1 MKNVI
6 FMLVDSIYSECMGCG
21 RTEKSST
28 PSIDKMADE
37 GFYANNVYSYGPYTD
52 AATIGLYCANP
63 TLENYGYYFGI
74 NTAPYNH
81 FKIFKDA
88 GYETFGLFYPYY
100 LISSKTKKKIDHPI
114 YTGGFKFESVWG
126 GKLQYYKK
134 RKDQVGLTDLEYK
147 LIIKCMYMVFDCW
160 LGFYSDIQNADY
172 SVIVSTL
179 KDTTLCGSG
188 LAGLKSEFEAFKKDP
203 IAYVDNL
210 LDLGMAHPLAK
221 VNEFDYG
228 KKDDK
233 TFINEIYKK
242 HSKELS
248 CISKVN
254 IKNALINSPF
264 RINKAIKQV
273 KEFFFSHNS
282 DNLRY
287 FANYGMLLFSNTMM
301 IKRSLK
307 QRNWQEVA
315 SLNKQIEVLIEA
327 LQKRNDTSK
336 PFYASIHA
344 LEPHHNISYFSFD
357 SFDHNLV
364 DEEFGY
370 IMSLLPCLGKDF
382 CGNVI
387 YQLSLRYV
395 DLCIKRLV
403 DNLKKLGIIDNT
415 VIVLVSDHGSS
426 YTFNPLRNTVVNTFH
441 KENYNIPVMIWS
453 QNMENNTKTDSLFMS
468 DDILPTVMYYAG
480 LKGNSLNGH
489 NMVENING
497 RSFVITEYMG
507 PGVPDMINRE
517 VWISARSK
525 NYVIAYR
532 VPINK
537 NINLERPTLMY
548 DLRNDPNELCSKIL
562 TDDNE
567 IRSMKSAIYR
577 RFMKIQANT
586 KMFLDQLDKI
596 VI

>member
-1 MKNVI
+1 
-6 FMLVDSIYSECMGCG
+6 
-21 RTEKSST
+21 
-28 PSIDKMADE
+28 
-37 GFYANNVYSYGPYTD
+37 
-52 AATIGLYCANP
+52 
-63 TLENYGYYFGI
+63 
-74 NTAPYNH
+74 
-81 FKIFKDA
+81 
-88 GYETFGLFYPYY
+88 
-100 LISSKTKKKIDHPI
+100 
-114 YTGGFKFESVWG
+114 
-126 GKLQYYKK
+126 
-134 RKDQVGLTDLEYK
+134 
-147 LIIKCMYMVFDCW
+147 
-160 LGFYSDIQNADY
+160 
-172 SVIVSTL
+172 
-179 KDTTLCGSG
+179 
-188 LAGLKSEFEAFKKDP
+188 
-203 IAYVDNL
+203 
-210 LDLGMAHPLAK
+210 
-221 VNEFDYG
+221 
-228 KKDDK
+228 
-233 TFINEIYKK
+233 
-242 HSKELS
+242 
-248 CISKVN
+248 
-254 IKNALINSPF
+254 
-264 RINKAIKQV
+264 
-273 KEFFFSHNS
+273 
-282 DNLRY
+282 
-287 FANYGMLLFSNTMM
+287 M

-364 DEEFGY
+364 DEEFEY